1 MPAHAMF
8 LATITLAAGKASPV
22 ASLLPFLVLIG
33 LVLFMVRSQRRRAAA
48 ARQLT
53 DDLHVGIEVLT
64 RAGQIGR
71 ITELSDTEV
80 SLEIAPGV
88 VCRYVRG
95 AILSPFVPPS
105 TDVADAAAHGP
116 EDTAPENG
124 G

>member
-1 MPAHAMF
+1 MHAHDLF
-8 LATITLAAGKASPV
+8 LATTLASGKSSPI

-48 ARQLT
+48 TRKLT

-88 VCRYVRG
+88 VSRYVRG
-95 AILSPFVPPS
+95 AILAPFVPPS
-105 TDVADAAAHGP
+105 ADVADAAARRQ
-116 EDTAPENG
+116 DDVAPENG